1 MTHPRG
7 MNELYLQLHVQQLE
21 GSPGR
26 SLEPGKSGPG
36 TARRTAI
43 KARHRQARQLGNL

>member
-7 MNELYLQLHVQQLE
+7 MNELYLQLHVQTE
-21 GSPGR
+21 R
-26 SLEPGKSGPG
+26 DLEPRGAKPR
-36 TARRTAI
+36 TARRIAI